1 LTSSGRQ
8 ILALG
13 RVKTEF
19 IMGDIDKY
27 KPAVGNTFLL
37 FLAGIVW
44 VCVGIMLLILAF
56 SWLSTASNL
65 EIYLYSG
72 AGILLALLVHHFGF
86 LKIVDKNL
94 NRILQMK
101 GKKCL
106 FSFIPWKS
114 YLIIIVMVTMGV
126 LLRHSMVPKKDLAIL
141 YIGIGL
147 ALILSSVRY
156 IRVFYREIM
165 RQKVG

>member
-1 LTSSGRQ
+1 M
-8 ILALG
+8 
-13 RVKTEF
+13 K
-19 IMGDIDKY
+19 DIDKY
-27 KPAVGNTFLL
+27 KPAVTKPFLL

-44 VCVGIMLLILAF
+44 ECVGIMLLYLAF
-56 SWLSTASNL
+56 TWLSTASGRD
-65 EIYLYSG
+65 IFLYAG
-72 AGILLALLVHHFGF
+72 AGVLLALLIHHFGF

-94 NRILQMK
+94 KRLLQTD

-114 YLIIIVMVTMGV
+114 YLIIVVMVAMGA
-126 LLRHSMVPKKDLAIL
+126 LLRHSKIPKGDLAAL

-156 IRVFYREIM
+156 MRAFCREIKK
-165 RQKVG
+165 QNFL

>member
-1 LTSSGRQ
+1 MTD
-8 ILALG
+8 
-13 RVKTEF
+13 
-19 IMGDIDKY
+19 MDKY
-27 KPAVGNTFLL
+27 KPAVANTFLL
-37 FLAGIVW
+37 FVAGIVW
-44 VCVGIMLLILAF
+44 VGVGIMLLILAF
-56 SWLSTASNL
+56 SWLSKASNL

-72 AGILLALLVHHFGF
+72 GGILLALLVHHFGF

-156 IRVFYREIM
+156 IRVFYREII
-165 RQKVG
+165 R